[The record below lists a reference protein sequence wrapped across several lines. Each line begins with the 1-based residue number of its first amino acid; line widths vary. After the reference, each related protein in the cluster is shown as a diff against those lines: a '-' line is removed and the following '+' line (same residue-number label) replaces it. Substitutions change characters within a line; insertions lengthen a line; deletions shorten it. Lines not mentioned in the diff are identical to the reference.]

1 MMASFIHHHKKLTM
15 NVWVID
21 DFFNVKC
28 LVRFLRYCWHL
39 DGSDWKS
46 RFLKTMLPLFSQCDF
61 VSINLQMQKDY
72 LCTINLKTQVER
84 RNPNYLKHLSLR
96 RSFRV
101 ELESVS
107 TLQLTLW
114 VEFSAFLLHFEFI
127 ASNFFCYFC
136 KDLKELWLDDPI
148 KVSKL

>member
-61 VSINLQMQKDY
+61 VSIHLQMQKDCLLMY
-72 LCTINLKTQVER
+72 YQLVVER
-84 RNPNYLKHLSLR
+84 RNLNYSKHLSLCL
-96 RSFRV
+96 SFRV